1 MKIYHGQTLFSLI
14 ISISLST
21 LLMLVIIQFYSQTQQ
36 QNKEMILRL
45 HLQNE
50 IQRVNQLI
58 GKDLRRTGFRA
69 LSEKLSS
76 NNLSLFEQDENGT
89 AVVIA
94 QADYEQNNSCVL
106 FFYDLDGTGCI
117 GTTYKGGTCI
127 QENKNSAQKIERE
140 LFGYRLNKKMLETR
154 LTYKNAINQ
163 KCNKSQC
170 QSYTHQPACNSGGWV
185 DLLDEN
191 EIEIIKLQFNWLI
204 ENTAIES
211 KIAGRLKKYPQI
223 EYETNIII
231 PLLNQGIKK

>member
-1 MKIYHGQTLFSLI
+1 MKMVTTI
-14 ISISLST
+14 ILT
-21 LLMLVIIQFYSQTQQ
+21 PT
-36 QNKEMILRL
+36 
-45 HLQNE
+45 
-50 IQRVNQLI
+50 
-58 GKDLRRTGFRA
+58 
-69 LSEKLSS
+69 
-76 NNLSLFEQDENGT
+76 
-89 AVVIA
+89 
-94 QADYEQNNSCVL
+94 DYEQNNSCVL

-127 QENKNSAQKIERE
+127 QENKNDVKIERK

-204 ENTAIES
+204 ENTA
-211 KIAGRLKKYPQI
+211 
-223 EYETNIII
+223 
-231 PLLNQGIKK
+231 